1 MTPKGCGRG
10 RRRLLGAGL
19 LFGLLAL
26 GWPQPVRSQTNDELL
41 QELRQLREEVM
52 RRRETLQL
60 ELAELEKQEMEVAQ
74 RKVLLEEINALRAEL
89 GKPAAEDG
97 AAAAD
102 QATAS
107 ATVDMPLE
115 PSLPA
120 PASAASEA
128 PALVLEPPL
137 PPVRERA
144 MLMGESRQGVEL
156 GAVYTAEGVRN
167 LAGGIARKGAYLDN
181 LDLSAEFDLERIFGW
196 ENTTLFLYGLG
207 NNGGDPSTF
216 IGDAQAT
223 SNIET
228 DDAWK
233 LYEAWMEKGWGE
245 DRVALRVGLY
255 DLNSEFDVK
264 EYGGALFNSSHGIG
278 ADFSQSGGNGPSIFA
293 TAALGAR
300 LRLQLTPAYYLQA
313 AVLDGVP
320 GDPNDPTGTHV
331 ELSGD
336 EGALLA
342 LEAGRVVGGDEYSYG
357 KWGVGLWGYTAR
369 FAAIDEIDAQG
380 NPRLRRGNLGVYA
393 FGETELVREED
404 HEQGA
409 GVYGRIGLA
418 NPKINQFGLFA
429 GAGLTYTGPGSR
441 AADQLALGVATVVNG
456 GNYTDV
462 TPGAENA
469 ETNIELTYRLQ
480 LTPWLA
486 VQPDLQYI
494 LNPGTDAGLG
504 NAAVL
509 ACRVETAF

>member
-1 MTPKGCGRG
+1 MDKRGCGVGRG
-10 RRRLLGAGL
+10 RLGAALLLGL
-19 LFGLLAL
+19 LVL
-26 GWPQPVRSQTNDELL
+26 GWHRPVRGQTNEELL
-41 QELRQLREEVM
+41 QELRQLREEVR

-60 ELAELEKQEMEVAQ
+60 ELAELEKQEMAVAQ
-74 RKVLLEEINALRAEL
+74 RKVLLEEINVLRAEL

-97 AAAAD
+97 VRAAD
-102 QATAS
+102 QATDS
-107 ATVDMPLE
+107 AAVAMPLE
-115 PSLPA
+115 PALPA
-120 PASAASEA
+120 PTPTAPEA
-128 PALVLEPPL
+128 PAMALEPPL
-137 PPVRERA
+137 PPVGERA
-144 MLMGESRQGVEL
+144 MLMGESRQGVEF

-181 LDLSAEFDLERIFGW
+181 IDLSAEFDLERIFGW
-196 ENTTLFLYGLG
+196 ENTTLFVYGLG
-207 NNGGDPSTF
+207 NKGGDPSTF
-216 IGDAQAT
+216 VGDAQAT

-233 LYEAWMEKGWGE
+233 LYEAWMEKVWGE
-245 DRVALRVGLY
+245 DRMALRVGLY

-264 EYGGALFNSSHGIG
+264 EYGGTLLNSSHGIG
-278 ADFSQSGGNGPSIFA
+278 PDFSQSGANGPSIFA

-313 AVLDGVP
+313 VVLDGVP
-320 GDPNDPTGTHV
+320 GDPNDPTGTHI

-336 EGALLA
+336 EGALVA

-357 KWGVGLWGYTAR
+357 KWGAGIWGYTAR
-369 FAAIDEIDAQG
+369 FPAIDELDAQG
-380 NPRLRRGNLGVYA
+380 NPRLRRGNVGVYA
-393 FGETELVREED
+393 FGETELMREGD

-462 TPGAENA
+462 TPGAESA

-480 LTPWLA
+480 LAPWLA

-494 LNPGTDAGLG
+494 VNPGTDPGLD